1 MDITRAANT
10 RMRITNFFSTTMAPV
25 HVQCALKC
33 SHSTAD
39 DADAQY
45 TKCRTGRIG
54 KQYYARKT
62 RTSYSTLESN
72 SSTKLDKVI
81 PSINARKF
89 DPKAKV
95 TLVSFWLSTY
105 QVSKKN
111 LHDKGVRNPS

>member
-1 MDITRAANT
+1 MLWNVAKWY
-10 RMRITNFFSTTMAPV
+10 SYPV
-25 HVQCALKC
+25 IL
-33 SHSTAD
+33 
-39 DADAQY
+39 
-45 TKCRTGRIG
+45 
-54 KQYYARKT
+54 
-62 RTSYSTLESN
+62 L
-72 SSTKLDKVI
+72 LDKVI